1 MSPSI
6 EDFATSL
13 EFNEGE
19 KLVLSCLVSGHPKPA
34 ISWFKNHHEISFKA
48 FDRKVLLGQ
57 NNSLIIF
64 NLTDKDEAIYSC
76 RASNSKGSAV
86 KETSIKVNG
95 NYLEFVSI
103 KYA

>member
-6 EDFATSL
+6 ENFAESL

-19 KLVLSCLVSGHPKPA
+19 KLVLSCVVSGHPKPT
-34 ISWFKNHHEISFKA
+34 ISWFKDHHEISFQA
-48 FDRKVLLGQ
+48 FDRKVFLGQ

-76 RASNSKGSAV
+76 RAINSKGSAV
-86 KETSIKVNG
+86 KETRIKVNG
-95 NYLEFVSI
+95 NDLEFV
-103 KYA
+103 Y